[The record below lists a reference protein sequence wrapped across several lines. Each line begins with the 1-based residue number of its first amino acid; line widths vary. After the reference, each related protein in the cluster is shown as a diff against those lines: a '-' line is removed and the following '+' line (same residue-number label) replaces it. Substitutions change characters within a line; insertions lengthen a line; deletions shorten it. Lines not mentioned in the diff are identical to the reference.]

1 MIYSSGA
8 VGSDWP
14 WERWMAQIRSLVS
27 RHLCHPVLCKQ
38 TIRSCSARTFWKV
51 AVFPC
56 AGVLAPVC
64 SCWHSTAS
72 FSISVTTEDF
82 SSSTSWNREKS
93 RAGDAF
99 QDKREGAIHVCVCV
113 GWAQTQTDLPDW
125 IYNALVQILF
135 TKRVKEGWNK
145 FRFSVVRCNPSA
157 KARSWSA
164 A

>member
-1 MIYSSGA
+1 MPIFAFITRLFVMIYSSGA

-27 RHLCHPVLCKQ
+27 RHLCHPVLRKQ

-93 RAGDAF
+93 GAGDAF

-113 GWAQTQTDLPDW
+113 WGGLRRRQ
-125 IYNALVQILF
+125 IYRTGFITLLF
-135 TKRVKEGWNK
+135 RYYLRKG
-145 FRFSVVRCNPSA
+145 
-157 KARSWSA
+157 
-164 A
+164 